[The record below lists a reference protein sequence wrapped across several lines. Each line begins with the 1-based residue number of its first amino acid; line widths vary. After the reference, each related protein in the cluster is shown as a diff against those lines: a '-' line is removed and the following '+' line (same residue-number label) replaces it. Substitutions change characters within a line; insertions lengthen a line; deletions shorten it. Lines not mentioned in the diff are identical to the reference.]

1 MSHIS
6 QNQEGMPI
14 RSSYG
19 EYTQASFRRNTID
32 ANSTLVIMP
41 AMVRQ
46 HLSRFESLARRVI
59 EGSVG
64 RTSENNSLTFQIA
77 TSLAE
82 ALDRYENEADLPRIF
97 RVVVNPSDLANLAMS
112 VDELDQ
118 WLTRQLSS
126 LSNELGVIEQG
137 RASVRVVTDDVMS
150 RGDITLE
157 TVFDVGAG
165 DTTNVFDLKREVGME
180 SLRRLDAFLI
190 VNGRRHVALN
200 RPLMTIGR
208 RIDNDV
214 IIDSP
219 VISRQHAHIRWQH
232 GRFVLYDVGS
242 RGGIQ
247 LNGKRIM
254 ECVLAPGDLITLSE
268 RIPLIYGEG
277 QESRTSIRSRE
288 DQGSQDTMAYA
299 PEDE

>member
-1 MSHIS
+1 
-6 QNQEGMPI
+6 
-14 RSSYG
+14 
-19 EYTQASFRRNTID
+19 
-32 ANSTLVIMP
+32 MP

-59 EGSVG
+59 EGSAG
-64 RTSENNSLTFQIA
+64 RLGGNSSLTFQIA
-77 TSLAE
+77 ARLAE
-82 ALDRYENEADLPRIF
+82 ALDGYQTEADLPRVF
-97 RVVVNPSDLANLAMS
+97 RVVVNPGDLAQ
-112 VDELDQ
+112 VDATVSELEK
-118 WLTRQLSS
+118 WLTRQISS
-126 LSNELGVIEQG
+126 LSSELGILEQG
-137 RASVRVVTDDVMS
+137 RTAIRVMTDDVVAP
-150 RGDITLE
+150 GDITLE
-157 TVFDVGAG
+157 TIYDGETG
-165 DTTNVFDLKREVGME
+165 DTTNVFNLKQEVGME

-232 GRFVLYDVGS
+232 GKFVLYDVGS

-247 LNGKRIM
+247 LNGKRIT

-268 RIPLIYGEG
+268 RVSLIYGEG
-277 QESRTSIRSRE
+277 QERRTSVRNRE
-288 DQGSQDTMAYA
+288 DQGSQDTRAYA